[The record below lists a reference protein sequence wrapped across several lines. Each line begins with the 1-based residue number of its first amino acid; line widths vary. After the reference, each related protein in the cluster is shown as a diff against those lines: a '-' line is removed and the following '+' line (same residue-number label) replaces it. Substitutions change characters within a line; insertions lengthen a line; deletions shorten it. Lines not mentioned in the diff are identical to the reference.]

1 MKRIETVV
9 WEPVPDKPNYVTKK
23 GARKVRE
30 VFSELEAELKS
41 AGLLPDEY
49 FILDRDFADENM
61 DCPEFC
67 DVICYAQWGSNEGI
81 YLEMDVVYLNEQ
93 DTTYVRKNFA
103 TGKTLAEDGKS
114 YDRMQYIAGYIYK
127 LFMGDRVTP
136 LRYMIVGKQEQP
148 LREQL
153 HQRLLLEYDSYIR
166 DIFVHKPLDPAE
178 NGAEVGIR
186 SLVLHNVM
194 KCELPE
200 EKIQEL
206 LDSDNALELL
216 TKICRHVL
224 EPDSFEI
231 TDTICACASFASELQ
246 HREEIIEEENQKN
259 QVLIYEKNEKLL
271 CPGCMY
277 PVADLA
283 ALKEIDIPVP
293 KFCENCGHKLHY

>member
-9 WEPVPDKPNYVTKK
+9 WEPIPDKPNYVTKK
-23 GARKVRE
+23 GTRKVRE
-30 VFSELEAELKS
+30 VFSELKTALES

-49 FILDRDFADENM
+49 FLLDSDFADENK

-67 DVICYAQWGSNEGI
+67 DVICYAQWGGNEGI
-81 YLEMDVVYLNEQ
+81 YLEMDIVFLNEQ
-93 DTTYVRKNFA
+93 NNTYERKNFA
-103 TGKTLAEDGKS
+103 TGKTLSDDGRS

-127 LFMGDRVTP
+127 LFMGEKITP
-136 LRYMIVGKQEQP
+136 MRYMIVSQKEFS

-153 HQRLLLEYDSYIR
+153 HQRLRLEYESYIR
-166 DIFVHKPLDPAE
+166 NVFVHKPLDVAD

-186 SLVLHNVM
+186 SLVLHNALR
-194 KCELPE
+194 CELPE

-246 HREEIIEEENQKN
+246 HREKLMDEN
-259 QVLIYEKNEKLL
+259 E
-271 CPGCMY
+271 
-277 PVADLA
+277 A
-283 ALKEIDIPVP
+283 
-293 KFCENCGHKLHY
+293 